1 MKAKLVKKTT
11 EAKGTV
17 SFFFEPERQ
26 TSFLPGQYYYFTL
39 PKLDYPDSRGATRHF
54 TIASAPTE
62 SKIFQITTRI
72 REESGYK
79 KTLNALPIGSVVEI
93 EGPNGTLI
101 FDESEMGKNHVF
113 LAGGIG
119 ITPFRSFIKYNVDR
133 GLKIPMFLI
142 YSNNNPEFVYKKE
155 LDQIAKE
162 NDYIKIA
169 YFDSSHSGH
178 LDEVKINK
186 FIGNWL
192 APSGAKLE
200 IGNCTVW
207 LVGPPPFVD
216 AVEVALE
223 KLKIKSNQIR
233 SEKFTGY

>member
-54 TIASAPTE
+54 TIASSPTE

-79 KTLNALPIGSVVEI
+79 KTLNALPIGSELEI

-101 FDESEMGKNHVF
+101 LDEKTISQEPKTNHIF
-113 LAGGIG
+113 LVGGIG

-142 YSNNNPEFVYKKE
+142 YSNNNAEFVYKKE
-155 LDQIAKE
+155 LDQIAKA

-178 LDEVKINK
+178 LDEKRIKDLV
-186 FIGNWL
+186 
-192 APSGAKLE
+192 PSAYLLSS
-200 IGNCTVW
+200 TWW
-207 LVGPPPFVD
+207 LVGPPPFID
-216 AVEVALE
+216 AMEVALE
-223 KLKIKSNQIR
+223 KLKIESNQIR